1 MSTAAVASP
10 SRSGRLGLA
19 DRLRELV
26 RPEFATDVIVPQPDD
41 PVLGTPVCAVPAC
54 GRSSSLHGWCQAHYR
69 RWDRDGRPERQAW
82 AALADPTAVGHRPL
96 AVCRAR
102 GCRFGQH
109 RDQLCYQHSQAWR
122 RQGQPAIADWLDD
135 LPPAVVDDTPVCA
148 VAGCDLLV
156 EWGEPGLCAPH
167 RTRWRGR
174 GRPELTEYLFWCA
187 TYGEPRFDLRDLTA
201 QVRLE
206 IQYVLQCRADERRT
220 RTTPRS
226 IRPVLRYL
234 AEQQT
239 RSLLDHS
246 AEFWIAQVRGGSTT
260 TTRAFLRY
268 AIDILTELRDGNG
281 WDSEYAADVW
291 RLARLG
297 LRVSRRAQFDFR
309 PIRPAWLRG
318 LVKRW
323 LRWRIANEF
332 ALTQIRKD
340 FTALTRLATLTPG
353 LSAAPT
359 SLNRAAIERYLARL
373 STVVTH
379 AKTRSGDISVVAA
392 FLRAVHLHRWA
403 ALPADALIHADDH
416 PRHDLNPAPRA
427 LPEPVMAQ
435 LESET
440 NLARLTDPRIRLLVE
455 ILIGTG
461 LRIGDATRLTIDCLV
476 RDPQGAPYLHYR
488 NHKMRRDAM
497 VPIDEHLAVAIGDQQ
512 QRIRARYPNATVL
525 FPRDTTNPDGR
536 LPLPAATFTV
546 NLKRWLAD
554 CNITDELGRP
564 ARVTAHRFRH
574 TYACRLINSEVSQE
588 VVRRLLDHT
597 SHTMTAH
604 YARLAD
610 STIRDQWQ
618 RAQKINIRGE
628 PVDLPDDGP
637 LADAAWMKQNL
648 ARAKMALPNGYCGLP
663 LQKSCPH
670 ANACLTCPLFI
681 TTADFLPQHQQ
692 QLADTRR
699 LIAQAETDGR
709 EHMVQMNRTVEA
721 NLLTIIT
728 TLQPGQTCTCGPS
741 GCAKD
746 GEHDAR

>member
-1 MSTAAVASP
+1 MGSF
-10 SRSGRLGLA
+10 R
-19 DRLRELV
+19 
-26 RPEFATDVIVPQPDD
+26 
-41 PVLGTPVCAVPAC
+41 
-54 GRSSSLHGWCQAHYR
+54 RSSTTRPCVRWPAATCSSSGASLA
-69 RWDRDGRPERQAW
+69 
-82 AALADPTAVGHRPL
+82 
-96 AVCRAR
+96 
-102 GCRFGQH
+102 
-109 RDQLCYQHSQAWR
+109 
-122 RQGQPAIADWLDD
+122 
-135 LPPAVVDDTPVCA
+135 CA
-148 VAGCDLLV
+148 
-156 EWGEPGLCAPH
+156 H

-174 GRPELTEYLFWCA
+174 GRPEIAEYLFWCA
-187 TYGEPRFDLRDLTA
+187 NYGEPRFDLRGLTA

-226 IRPVLRYL
+226 IRPVLRHL
-234 AEQQT
+234 VEQQT
-239 RSLLDHS
+239 TSLLDHS
-246 AEFWIAQVRGGSTT
+246 AEFWIARVRAQGGSTT

-268 AIDILTELRDGNG
+268 AVDILTELRDGDG
-281 WDSEYAADVW
+281 WDSEYDADVW

-297 LRVSRRAQFDFR
+297 LPVSRRARFDFR
-309 PIRPAWLRG
+309 PIRPAWLRD

-323 LRWRIANEF
+323 LRWRISNEF

-340 FTALTRLATLTPG
+340 FTALTRLAKLTPG
-353 LSAAPT
+353 LAATPG
-359 SLNRAAIERYLARL
+359 SLTRAALERYLARL
-373 STVVTH
+373 STMVTH

-435 LESET
+435 LESEA
-440 NLARLTDPRIRLLVE
+440 NLDRLADPRIRLLVE

-461 LRIGDATRLTIDCLV
+461 LRIGDATRLSIDCLV
-476 RDPQGAPYLHYR
+476 RDPQGAAYLHYR

-497 VPIDEHLAVAIGDQQ
+497 VPIDEHLAIVIGQQQ
-512 QRIRARYPNATVL
+512 QRVRARYPQATVL

-536 LPLPAATFTV
+536 LPLPAATFNV
-546 NLKRWLAD
+546 NLQRWLTD
-554 CNITDELGRP
+554 CDITDELGRP

-628 PVDLPDDGP
+628 PVEVADDGP

-648 ARAKMALPNGYCGLP
+648 AQAKMALPNGYCGLP
-663 LQKSCPH
+663 LRRSCPH

-681 TTADFLPQHQQ
+681 TTAEFLPQHQQ
-692 QLADTRR
+692 QLTDTRR
-699 LIAQAETDGR
+699 LIAKAEADGR
-709 EHMVQMNRTVEA
+709 DRMVQMNRTVEA

-728 TLQPGQTCTCGPS
+728 ALQPGQTCPCGPS
-741 GCAKD
+741 GCAGND
-746 GEHDAR
+746 DHDAR